1 MSVNYFLYRRLCRWI
16 TCDLRLPFQVNLS
29 LSTKYDVASFQDV
42 FCHPFYWQVF
52 AWIQQPPRLV
62 VDCGANCGHFTV
74 LVDTCTRV
82 KFGISDTRY
91 ILVEPNPALLP
102 ILRRNLA
109 DAGLAARCRVLT
121 GLLGLKTGN
130 STLWVHPK
138 NYLASS
144 LTPMAGARPY
154 EVPFIDL
161 KKSID
166 APAVDVL
173 KIDIEGGEYPFVREN
188 ADVLSLCKLLMMEV
202 HEASPAEQD
211 ALFSRVEATGLTP
224 LGQPV
229 AGDGLCL
236 RAWSRQLAG

>member
-1 MSVNYFLYRRLCRWI
+1 
-16 TCDLRLPFQVNLS
+16 
-29 LSTKYDVASFQDV
+29 
-42 FCHPFYWQVF
+42 
-52 AWIQQPPRLV
+52 
-62 VDCGANCGHFTV
+62 
-74 LVDTCTRV
+74 
-82 KFGISDTRY
+82 
-91 ILVEPNPALLP
+91 
-102 ILRRNLA
+102 
-109 DAGLAARCRVLT
+109 
-121 GLLGLKTGN
+121 
-130 STLWVHPK
+130 
-138 NYLASS
+138 
-144 LTPMAGARPY
+144 
-154 EVPFIDL
+154 VPFIDL